1 MEKKFIRVDE
11 VARVLEISESHA
23 YKLMRKLNRELEE
36 KGYIKMYPVNRTAW
50 FLKSH
55 VNPFLRTYYIFN

>member
-1 MEKKFIRVDE
+1 MEKKCIRVDE
-11 VARVLEISESHA
+11 VAKELEISESHA

-36 KGYIKMYPVNRTAW
+36 KGYIKMYPVNRTVW

-55 VNPFLRTYYIFN
+55 VNPFLRTHYIFN

>member
-1 MEKKFIRVDE
+1 MEKKLIRVDE

-55 VNPFLRTYYIFN
+55 VNPFLRTHYIFN

>member
-36 KGYIKMYPVNRTAW
+36 KGYIDPLSYQMWQKLLGNCYGIG
-50 FLKSH
+50 S
-55 VNPFLRTYYIFN
+55 